1 VSIWIKSSDCE
12 ASACVEV
19 AFTKSSYSTDTG
31 ACVEVGHG
39 DDTVLMRDSKDPD
52 GLVLTFT
59 PSEWDAFLAGA
70 KDGEFDV

>member
-12 ASACVEV
+12 SCACVEV
-19 AFTKSSYSTDTG
+19 AFTKSSHCG
-31 ACVEVGHG
+31 GGECVEVGHG